1 MHSTIHAVCGQQKGQ
16 NRANDILNFFFF
28 FFSQKGRALF
38 RLFQK
43 GRASRK
49 GGRASR
55 KGGRAS
61 RKGGRASR
69 KGGRAPCPAK
79 EA

>member
-1 MHSTIHAVCGQQKGQ
+1 MHSTIHAVCVGNKKGKTELKAMCDWYFKKK
-16 NRANDILNFFFF
+16 NVFFL
-28 FFSQKGRALF
+28 SQKGRASF

-49 GGRASR
+49 GGRAPR
-55 KGGRAS
+55 H
-61 RKGGRASR
+61 
-69 KGGRAPCPAK
+69 AK